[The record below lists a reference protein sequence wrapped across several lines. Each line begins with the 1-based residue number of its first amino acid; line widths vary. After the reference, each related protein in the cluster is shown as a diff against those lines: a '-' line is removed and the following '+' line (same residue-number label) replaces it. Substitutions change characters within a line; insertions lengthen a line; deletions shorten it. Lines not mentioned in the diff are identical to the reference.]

1 MIGHM
6 TDADEISV
14 FTAEFGV
21 RAIRLHGDVETER
34 LRRLKSLHSDPYVLK
49 SLVAKEDNAE
59 ELPALVDEVAEY
71 GDMFITDTLDPATG
85 AKGATGLTHDRSVSA
100 EPAASA

>member
-34 LRRLKSLHSDPYVLK
+34 LRRLKSLHSAWATKIERWRSAGLDVYVYFDNDIKVKAPGDAMALA
-49 SLVAKEDNAE
+49 AK
-59 ELPALVDEVAEY
+59 LGLRPASPGE
-71 GDMFITDTLDPATG
+71 
-85 AKGATGLTHDRSVSA
+85 
-100 EPAASA
+100 